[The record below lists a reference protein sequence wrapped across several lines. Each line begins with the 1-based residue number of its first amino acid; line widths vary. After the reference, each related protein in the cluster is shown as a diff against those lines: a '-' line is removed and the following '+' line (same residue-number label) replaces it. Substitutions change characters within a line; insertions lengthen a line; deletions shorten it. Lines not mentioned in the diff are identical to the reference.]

1 VIIPLEIE
9 YEKSANEKIREETE
23 MFPRRTRVSTL
34 SRSLRKSMPATSL
47 MKGNLCGYV
56 YKVSEKF
63 RVAEPLDRHLL
74 EVL

>member
-1 VIIPLEIE
+1 
-9 YEKSANEKIREETE
+9 
-23 MFPRRTRVSTL
+23 
-34 SRSLRKSMPATSL
+34 

-74 EVL
+74 EVLWVQRVYPGMQYGRVSNTRVIIIKTEASDKATLYMSMK